1 MNVGSIRAEGD
12 ELRLNGA
19 VPLIA
24 VAPDRFTSLY
34 DDRVFVFER
43 DAAGEVTHMLAG
55 TPLSTFQRVRG
66 LRAPGTLR
74 TLVTLAIL
82 ISLAAV
88 LGWAYRVFRP
98 VPETLR
104 LPSPHVRL
112 AWLHALLLGS
122 VLQLLPLAVGDIR
135 FGMSVWLHA
144 LLLTLNATLVL
155 GLVVVAFSVRQW
167 VGAHGTVWNRSRYSL
182 VALTAVF
189 GMWFAWSFNLVA
201 YLL

>member
-1 MNVGSIRAEGD
+1 M
-12 ELRLNGA
+12 
-19 VPLIA
+19 
-24 VAPDRFTSLY
+24 
-34 DDRVFVFER
+34 
-43 DAAGEVTHMLAG
+43 
-55 TPLSTFQRVRG
+55 
-66 LRAPGTLR
+66 
-74 TLVTLAIL
+74 TLAIL

-98 VPETLR
+98 VPERLR

-122 VLQLLPLAVGDIR
+122 VLQLLPGAVGDIR
-135 FGMSVWLHA
+135 FGMSVWLHV

-182 VALTAVF
+182 VALAAVF
-189 GMWFAWSFNLVA
+189 GMWFAWHFNLVA
-201 YLL
+201 YLI